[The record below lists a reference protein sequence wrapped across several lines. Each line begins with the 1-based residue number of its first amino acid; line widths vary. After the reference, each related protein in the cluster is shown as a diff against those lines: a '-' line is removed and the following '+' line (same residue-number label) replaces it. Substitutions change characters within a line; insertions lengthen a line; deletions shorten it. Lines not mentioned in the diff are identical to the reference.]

1 MRLPL
6 KEKTKNQH
14 TVILLNQFYENI
26 KNVFEDSIRNN
37 IVNIETKVMLGDFS
51 VIETKSFDPN
61 RIVSLFQN
69 FEKMVNTKSKNWQ
82 SVPIQSTK
90 SDDIRRL
97 YFQLSLEIDKFYFYI
112 YMGIQFHSLLY
123 YQIDKQ
129 VIQISKEI
137 RELEQLN
144 KSAKSEITV
153 KGDQII
159 KQELE
164 KLGYKGVDN
173 TQLFEE
179 LFTHSDLT
187 RSLVEKASSI
197 EENYPDIEK
206 NNDQIIKLKKELE
219 NLIIET
225 YHIDLASLDQN
236 KMLQGENGMVIYVDF
251 EMIKNK
257 KTKEKT
263 SVINFEK
270 IPKETVDAINNELY
284 FLHDLMKK
292 ELKTDLDQIK

>member
-6 KEKTKNQH
+6 KEKGKNPD
-14 TVILLNQFYENI
+14 TIILLNKFYENI
-26 KNVFEDSIRNN
+26 KDVFENSIRAN
-37 IVNIETKVMLGDFS
+37 IVTVDTKVMLADFS
-51 VIETKSFDPN
+51 VIDISSFDPN
-61 RIVSLFQN
+61 KIVTLFQN
-69 FEKMVNTKSKNWQ
+69 FEKMVNNRSKNWQ

-97 YFQLSLEIDKFYFYI
+97 YFQVSLEIDKFYFYI

-123 YQIDKQ
+123 YQVDKQ
-129 VIQISKEI
+129 VIQISKQI
-137 RELEQLN
+137 RELQELN
-144 KSAKSEITV
+144 NSAKSEITL

-159 KQELE
+159 KNELE
-164 KLGYKGVDN
+164 KLGYKDVDN

-179 LFTHSDLT
+179 LFTHTDLSN
-187 RSLVEKASSI
+187 SLIEKASSI
-197 EENYPDIEK
+197 EGNYPEMERNI
-206 NNDQIIKLKKELE
+206 DQIAKLKKDLE

-225 YHIDLASLDQN
+225 FHIDLASLDQN
-236 KMLQGENGMVIYVDF
+236 KMLQGENGMVLYVDF

-270 IPKETVDAINNELY
+270 IPKESTETIKNELD
-284 FLHDLMKK
+284 FLYDLMKN
-292 ELKTDLDQIK
+292 ELKA

>member
-6 KEKTKNQH
+6 KEKGKNPD
-14 TVILLNQFYENI
+14 TIILLNKFYENI
-26 KNVFEDSIRNN
+26 KDVFENSIRAN
-37 IVNIETKVMLGDFS
+37 IVTVDTKVMLADFS
-51 VIETKSFDPN
+51 VIGVSSFDPN
-61 RIVSLFQN
+61 KIVTLFQN
-69 FEKMVNTKSKNWQ
+69 FEKMVNNRSKNWQ

-97 YFQLSLEIDKFYFYI
+97 YFQVSLEVDKFYFYI

-123 YQIDKQ
+123 YQVDKQ
-129 VIQISKEI
+129 VIQISKQI
-137 RELEQLN
+137 RELQELN
-144 KSAKSEITV
+144 NSAKSEITI

-159 KQELE
+159 KDELE
-164 KLGYKGVDN
+164 KLGYKDVDN

-179 LFTHSDLT
+179 LFTHNDLSK
-187 RSLVEKASSI
+187 SLIEKASSI
-197 EENYPDIEK
+197 EDNYPDIEK
-206 NNDQIIKLKKELE
+206 NNEQILKLKKDLE

-270 IPKETVDAINNELY
+270 IPKESIDAIKNELE
-284 FLHDLMKK
+284 FLFDLMKN
-292 ELKTDLDQIK
+292 ELKT

>member
-6 KEKTKNQH
+6 KEKGKNPD
-14 TVILLNQFYENI
+14 TIILLNKFYENI
-26 KNVFEDSIRNN
+26 KDVFENSIRNN
-37 IVNIETKVMLGDFS
+37 IVTIDTKVMLADFS
-51 VIETKSFDPN
+51 VIDVTSFDPN
-61 RIVSLFQN
+61 KIVTLFQN
-69 FEKMVNTKSKNWQ
+69 FEKTVNTQSKNWRV
-82 SVPIQSTK
+82 VPVQSTK

-97 YFQLSLEIDKFYFYI
+97 YFQMSLEIDNFYFYI

-123 YQIDKQ
+123 YQVDKQ
-129 VIQISKEI
+129 VIQLSKQI
-137 RELEQLN
+137 RELQEIN
-144 KSAKSEITV
+144 NSARDEITV
-153 KGDQII
+153 RGDQII

-164 KLGYKGVDN
+164 KLGYKDVDN

-179 LFTHSDLT
+179 LFTHNDL
-187 RSLVEKASSI
+187 SKNLIDKASSI
-197 EENYPDIEK
+197 EENYPEIEK
-206 NNDQIIKLKKELE
+206 NNDQITKLKKDLE

-270 IPKETVDAINNELY
+270 IPNDSIDSMNNELELL
-284 FLHDLMKK
+284 FDLMQN
-292 ELKTDLDQIK
+292 EFRV

>member
-6 KEKTKNQH
+6 KEEGKNPD
-14 TVILLNQFYENI
+14 TIIILNKFYENI
-26 KNVFEDSIRNN
+26 KNVFENSIRANTV
-37 IVNIETKVMLGDFS
+37 IIDTKVMLADFS
-51 VIETKSFDPN
+51 VIETSSFDPN
-61 RIVSLFQN
+61 KIVTLFQN
-69 FEKMVNTKSKNWQ
+69 LERLVNAKSKNWQ
-82 SVPIQSTK
+82 TVPIQSTK

-97 YFQLSLEIDKFYFYI
+97 YFQVSLEIDKFYFYI

-123 YQIDKQ
+123 YQIDKE
-129 VIQISKEI
+129 VIQKSKQI
-137 RELEQLN
+137 RELQELN
-144 KSAKSEITV
+144 NSAKSEITI

-159 KQELE
+159 KDELE
-164 KLGYKGVDN
+164 KLGYKDVDN

-179 LFTHSDLT
+179 LFTHNDLSK
-187 RSLVEKASSI
+187 SLIEKASSI
-197 EENYPDIEK
+197 EDNYPDIEK
-206 NNDQIIKLKKELE
+206 NNEQISKLKKDLE

-270 IPKETVDAINNELY
+270 IPKESIDAIKNELD
-284 FLHDLMKK
+284 FLYDLMKN
-292 ELKTDLDQIK
+292 ELKT

>member
-6 KEKTKNQH
+6 KEKGKNPD
-14 TVILLNQFYENI
+14 TIILLNQFYENI
-26 KNVFEDSIRNN
+26 KEVFENSIKNN
-37 IVNIETKVMLGDFS
+37 IVTVETKVMLGDFS
-51 VIETKSFDPN
+51 VIDIASFDPN
-61 RIVSLFQN
+61 KIVTLFQN
-69 FEKMVNTKSKNWQ
+69 FERMVNAKSKNWQ
-82 SVPIQSTK
+82 TVPIQSTK

-97 YFQLSLEIDKFYFYI
+97 YFQLSLEIEKFYFYI

-129 VIQISKEI
+129 VIEVSKQI
-137 RELEQLN
+137 RDLQQLN
-144 KSAKSEITV
+144 NSAKSEITK

-164 KLGYKGVDN
+164 KLGYKDVDN

-179 LFTHSDLT
+179 LFTRNDL
-187 RSLVEKASSI
+187 SKNLIDKASSI
-197 EENYPDIEK
+197 EENYPNIEK
-206 NNDQIIKLKKELE
+206 NNDQIVKLKKDLE

-270 IPKETVDAINNELY
+270 IPKETIDAIKNELELLY
-284 FLHDLMKK
+284 DLMKN
-292 ELKTDLDQIK
+292 ELNA

>member
-6 KEKTKNQH
+6 KEKGKNPD
-14 TVILLNQFYENI
+14 TIILLNKFYENI
-26 KNVFEDSIRNN
+26 KDVFENSIRANT
-37 IVNIETKVMLGDFS
+37 VTVDTKVMLADFS
-51 VIETKSFDPN
+51 VIETSSFDPN
-61 RIVSLFQN
+61 KIVTLFQN
-69 FEKMVNTKSKNWQ
+69 LERLVNAKSKNWQ
-82 SVPIQSTK
+82 TVPIQSTK

-97 YFQLSLEIDKFYFYI
+97 YFQVSLEIDKFYFYI

-123 YQIDKQ
+123 YQIDKE
-129 VIQISKEI
+129 VIQKSKQI
-137 RELEQLN
+137 RELQELN
-144 KSAKSEITV
+144 NSAKSEITI

-159 KQELE
+159 KDELE
-164 KLGYKGVDN
+164 KLGYKDVDN

-179 LFTHSDLT
+179 LFTHNDLSK
-187 RSLVEKASSI
+187 SLIEKASSI
-197 EENYPDIEK
+197 EDNYPDIEK
-206 NNDQIIKLKKELE
+206 NNEQISKLKKDLE

-236 KMLQGENGMVIYVDF
+236 KMLQGENGMVMYVDF

-270 IPKETVDAINNELY
+270 IPKESIDAIKNELE
-284 FLHDLMKK
+284 FLYDLMKN
-292 ELKTDLDQIK
+292 ELKT

>member
-6 KEKTKNQH
+6 KEKGKNPD
-14 TVILLNQFYENI
+14 TIILLNKFYENI
-26 KNVFEDSIRNN
+26 KDVFENSIRANT
-37 IVNIETKVMLGDFS
+37 VTVDTKVMLADFS
-51 VIETKSFDPN
+51 VIETSSFDPN
-61 RIVSLFQN
+61 KIVTLFQN
-69 FEKMVNTKSKNWQ
+69 LERLVNAKSKNWQ
-82 SVPIQSTK
+82 TVPIQSTK

-97 YFQLSLEIDKFYFYI
+97 YFQVSLEIDKFYFYI

-123 YQIDKQ
+123 YQIDKE
-129 VIQISKEI
+129 VIQKSKQI
-137 RELEQLN
+137 RELQELN
-144 KSAKSEITV
+144 NSAKSEITI

-159 KQELE
+159 KDELE
-164 KLGYKGVDN
+164 KLGYKDVDN

-179 LFTHSDLT
+179 LFTHNDLSK
-187 RSLVEKASSI
+187 SLIEKASSI
-197 EENYPDIEK
+197 EDNYPDIEK
-206 NNDQIIKLKKELE
+206 NNEQISKLKKDLE

-270 IPKETVDAINNELY
+270 IPKELIDAIKNELD
-284 FLHDLMKK
+284 FLYDLMKN
-292 ELKTDLDQIK
+292 ELKT

>member
-6 KEKTKNQH
+6 KEKGKNRD
-14 TVILLNQFYENI
+14 TIIILNKFYENI
-26 KNVFEDSIRNN
+26 KDVFENSIRANTVT
-37 IVNIETKVMLGDFS
+37 IDTKVMLADFS
-51 VIETKSFDPN
+51 VIETSSFDPN
-61 RIVSLFQN
+61 KIVTLFQN
-69 FEKMVNTKSKNWQ
+69 LERLVNAKSKNWQ
-82 SVPIQSTK
+82 TVPIQSTK

-97 YFQLSLEIDKFYFYI
+97 YFQVSLEIDKFYFYI

-123 YQIDKQ
+123 YQIDKE
-129 VIQISKEI
+129 VIQKSKQI
-137 RELEQLN
+137 RELQELN
-144 KSAKSEITV
+144 NSAKSEITI

-159 KQELE
+159 KDELE
-164 KLGYKGVDN
+164 KLGYKDVDN

-179 LFTHSDLT
+179 LFTHNDLSK
-187 RSLVEKASSI
+187 SLIEKASSI

-206 NNDQIIKLKKELE
+206 NNEQILKLKKDLE

-270 IPKETVDAINNELY
+270 IPKESIDAIKNELD
-284 FLHDLMKK
+284 FLYDLMKN
-292 ELKTDLDQIK
+292 ELKT

>member
-1 MRLPL
+1 MP
-6 KEKTKNQH
+6 NQ
-14 TVILLNQFYENI
+14 
-26 KNVFEDSIRNN
+26 
-37 IVNIETKVMLGDFS
+37 
-51 VIETKSFDPN
+51 
-61 RIVSLFQN
+61 RIGKLY
-69 FEKMVNTKSKNWQ
+69 
-82 SVPIQSTK
+82 PIQSTK

-97 YFQLSLEIDKFYFYI
+97 YFQVSLEIDKFYFYI

-123 YQIDKQ
+123 YQIDKE
-129 VIQISKEI
+129 VIQKSKQI
-137 RELEQLN
+137 RELQELN
-144 KSAKSEITV
+144 NSAKSEITI

-159 KQELE
+159 KDELE
-164 KLGYKGVDN
+164 KLGYKDVDN

-179 LFTHSDLT
+179 LFTHNDLSK
-187 RSLVEKASSI
+187 SLIEKASSI
-197 EENYPDIEK
+197 EDNYPDIEK
-206 NNDQIIKLKKELE
+206 NNEQISKLKKDLE

-270 IPKETVDAINNELY
+270 IPKESIDAMKNELE
-284 FLHDLMKK
+284 FLYDLMKN
-292 ELKTDLDQIK
+292 ELKT

>member
-6 KEKTKNQH
+6 KEKGKNPD
-14 TVILLNQFYENI
+14 TIILLNKFYENI
-26 KNVFEDSIRNN
+26 KDVFENSITAN
-37 IVNIETKVMLGDFS
+37 IVTVDTKVMLADFS
-51 VIETKSFDPN
+51 VINVSSFDPN
-61 RIVSLFQN
+61 KIVTLFQN
-69 FEKMVNTKSKNWQ
+69 FEKMVNNRSKNWQ
-82 SVPIQSTK
+82 SVPVQSTK

-97 YFQLSLEIDKFYFYI
+97 YFQVSLEVDKFYFYI

-123 YQIDKQ
+123 YQVDKQ
-129 VIQISKEI
+129 VIQISKQI
-137 RELEQLN
+137 RELQELN
-144 KSAKSEITV
+144 NSAKSEITI

-159 KQELE
+159 KNELE
-164 KLGYKGVDN
+164 KLGYKDVDN

-179 LFTHSDLT
+179 LFTHSDLSN
-187 RSLVEKASSI
+187 SLIEKASSI
-197 EENYPDIEK
+197 EGNYPDMEK
-206 NNDQIIKLKKELE
+206 NIDQIAKLKKELE

-236 KMLQGENGMVIYVDF
+236 KMLQGENGMVLYVDF

-270 IPKETVDAINNELY
+270 IPKESIEAIKNELE
-284 FLHDLMKK
+284 FLYDLMKN
-292 ELKTDLDQIK
+292 ELKA

>member
-6 KEKTKNQH
+6 KEKAKERQD

-26 KNVFEDSIRNN
+26 KNVFEDSIRDN
-37 IVNIETKVMLGDFS
+37 IVTIETKVMLGDFS

-61 RIVSLFQN
+61 KILTLFQN
-69 FEKMVNTKSKNWQ
+69 FEKMLKIKSKKWQ

-129 VIQISKEI
+129 VIQISKKV

-144 KSAKSEITV
+144 KSAISEITI

-164 KLGYKGVDN
+164 KLGYTGVDN

-179 LFTHSDLT
+179 LFTQKDLT
-187 RSLVEKASSI
+187 RNLVEKASSI

-219 NLIIET
+219 NLIIEI
-225 YHIDLASLDQN
+225 YQIDLASLDQN

-270 IPKETVDAINNELY
+270 IPKETIDAIKNELN

-292 ELKTDLDQIK
+292 ELKA

>member
-6 KEKTKNQH
+6 KEKGKNH
-14 TVILLNQFYENI
+14 DTIILLNKFYEEI
-26 KNVFEDSIRNN
+26 KDVFENSIRDN
-37 IVNIETKVMLGDFS
+37 IVTINTKVMLADFS
-51 VIETKSFDPN
+51 VIDTSSFDPN
-61 RIVSLFQN
+61 KVATLFQN
-69 FEKMVNTKSKNWQ
+69 LEKMVNTKSKNWQ
-82 SVPIQSTK
+82 SVPVQSTK

-97 YFQLSLEIDKFYFYI
+97 YFQVSLEIDKFYFYI

-123 YQIDKQ
+123 YQVDKQ
-129 VIQISKEI
+129 VIQISKQI
-137 RELEQLN
+137 RDLEQLN
-144 KSAKSEITV
+144 NSAKNEITI

-159 KQELE
+159 KHELE
-164 KLGYKGVDN
+164 KLGYKDVDN

-179 LFTHSDLT
+179 LFTRNDL
-187 RSLVEKASSI
+187 SKNLIEKASTI

-206 NNDQIIKLKKELE
+206 NNDQIAKLKKELE
-219 NLIIET
+219 NLTIET
-225 YHIDLASLDQN
+225 YRIDMASLDQN

-270 IPKETVDAINNELY
+270 IPKQTIDAMNNELE
-284 FLHDLMKK
+284 FLYDLMKN
-292 ELKTDLDQIK
+292 ELKA

>member
-6 KEKTKNQH
+6 KEKGKNPD
-14 TVILLNQFYENI
+14 TIILLNKFYENI
-26 KNVFEDSIRNN
+26 KDVFENSIRANTVT
-37 IVNIETKVMLGDFS
+37 IDTKVMLADFS
-51 VIETKSFDPN
+51 VIETSSFDPN
-61 RIVSLFQN
+61 KIVTLFQN
-69 FEKMVNTKSKNWQ
+69 LEGLVNAKSKNWQ
-82 SVPIQSTK
+82 TVPIQSTK

-97 YFQLSLEIDKFYFYI
+97 YFQVSLEIDKFYFYI

-123 YQIDKQ
+123 YQIDKE
-129 VIQISKEI
+129 VIQKSKQI
-137 RELEQLN
+137 RELQELN
-144 KSAKSEITV
+144 NSAKSEITI

-159 KQELE
+159 KDELE
-164 KLGYKGVDN
+164 KLGYKDVDN

-179 LFTHSDLT
+179 LFTHNDLSK
-187 RSLVEKASSI
+187 SLIEKASSI
-197 EENYPDIEK
+197 EDNYPDIEK
-206 NNDQIIKLKKELE
+206 NNEQISKLKKDLE

-270 IPKETVDAINNELY
+270 IPKESSDAIKNELD
-284 FLHDLMKK
+284 FLYDLMKN
-292 ELKTDLDQIK
+292 ELKT

>member
-6 KEKTKNQH
+6 KEKGKNPDMI
-14 TVILLNQFYENI
+14 ILLNRFYENI
-26 KNVFEDSIRNN
+26 KDVFENSIRSNTVT
-37 IVNIETKVMLGDFS
+37 IDTKVMLADFS
-51 VIETKSFDPN
+51 VIETSSFDPN
-61 RIVSLFQN
+61 KIVTLFQN
-69 FEKMVNTKSKNWQ
+69 LERLVNAKSKNWQ
-82 SVPIQSTK
+82 TVPIQSTK

-97 YFQLSLEIDKFYFYI
+97 YFQVSLEIDKFYFYI

-123 YQIDKQ
+123 YQIDKE
-129 VIQISKEI
+129 VIQKSKQI
-137 RELEQLN
+137 RELQELN
-144 KSAKSEITV
+144 NSAKSEITI

-159 KQELE
+159 KDELE
-164 KLGYKGVDN
+164 KLGYKDVDN

-179 LFTHSDLT
+179 LFTHNDLSK
-187 RSLVEKASSI
+187 SLIEKASSI
-197 EENYPDIEK
+197 EDNYPDIEK
-206 NNDQIIKLKKELE
+206 NNEQISKLKKDLE

-270 IPKETVDAINNELY
+270 IPKESIDAIKNELD
-284 FLHDLMKK
+284 FLYDLMKN
-292 ELKTDLDQIK
+292 ELKT

>member
-6 KEKTKNQH
+6 KEKGKNPD
-14 TVILLNQFYENI
+14 TIILLNRFYDNI
-26 KNVFEDSIRNN
+26 KDVFENSIKNN
-37 IVNIETKVMLGDFS
+37 IVTIDTKVMLGDFS
-51 VIETKSFDPN
+51 VIETASFDPN
-61 RIVSLFQN
+61 KIVTLFQN
-69 FEKMVNTKSKNWQ
+69 FEKMVNTKTTNWQ
-82 SVPIQSTK
+82 IVPVQSTK

-97 YFQLSLEIDKFYFYI
+97 YFQLSLEIEKFYFYI

-129 VIQISKEI
+129 VIQISKQM
-137 RELEQLN
+137 RDLEQLN
-144 KSAKSEITV
+144 KSAKSEITI

-164 KLGYKGVDN
+164 KLGFKGVDN

-179 LFTHSDLT
+179 LFTQNDLT
-187 RSLVEKASSI
+187 KNLIEKASSI
-197 EENYPDIEK
+197 EEEYPHIEK
-206 NNDQIIKLKKELE
+206 NNDQIVKLKKELE
-219 NLIIET
+219 TMIIEI
-225 YHIDLASLDQN
+225 YHIELASLDQN

-270 IPKETVDAINNELY
+270 IPKETLDAIKTELE
-284 FLHDLMKK
+284 FLYELMRN
-292 ELKTDLDQIK
+292 ELKT

>member
-6 KEKTKNQH
+6 KEKEKNPH
-14 TVILLNQFYENI
+14 AIILLNKFYENI
-26 KNVFEDSIRNN
+26 KDVFENSIRAN
-37 IVNIETKVMLGDFS
+37 IFSIDTKVMLADFS
-51 VIETKSFDPN
+51 VIESSSFDPN
-61 RIVSLFQN
+61 KIAILFQN
-69 FEKMVNTKSKNWQ
+69 FERMVNTKSKNWQ
-82 SVPIQSTK
+82 SVPVQSTK

-97 YFQLSLEIDKFYFYI
+97 YLQVSLEIDKFYFYV

-123 YQIDKQ
+123 YQVDKQ
-129 VIQISKEI
+129 VIQISKQI
-137 RELEQLN
+137 RELQELN
-144 KSAKSEITV
+144 NSAKSEITI

-159 KQELE
+159 KVELE
-164 KLGYKGVDN
+164 KLGYKDVDN

-179 LFTHSDLT
+179 LFTRNDL
-187 RSLVEKASSI
+187 SKNLIEKASSI

-206 NNDQIIKLKKELE
+206 NNDQIAKLKRGFE
-219 NLIIET
+219 NLIVET

-236 KMLQGENGMVIYVDF
+236 KMLQGENGMVMYVDF

-270 IPKETVDAINNELY
+270 IPKESIDAIKIEAR
-284 FLHDLMKK
+284 FPV
-292 ELKTDLDQIK
+292 

>member
-6 KEKTKNQH
+6 KEKGKNPD
-14 TVILLNQFYENI
+14 TIILLNKFYENI
-26 KNVFEDSIRNN
+26 KDVFENSITAN
-37 IVNIETKVMLGDFS
+37 IVTVDTKVMLADFS
-51 VIETKSFDPN
+51 VIDVSSFDPN
-61 RIVSLFQN
+61 KIVTLFQN
-69 FEKMVNTKSKNWQ
+69 FEKMVNNRSKNWQ
-82 SVPIQSTK
+82 SVPVQSTK

-97 YFQLSLEIDKFYFYI
+97 YFQVSLEVDKFYFYI

-123 YQIDKQ
+123 YQVDKQ
-129 VIQISKEI
+129 VIQISKQI
-137 RELEQLN
+137 RELQELN
-144 KSAKSEITV
+144 NSAKSEITI

-159 KQELE
+159 KSELE
-164 KLGYKGVDN
+164 KLGYKDVDN

-179 LFTHSDLT
+179 LFTHSDLSN
-187 RSLVEKASSI
+187 SLIEKASSI
-197 EENYPDIEK
+197 EGNYPDMEK
-206 NNDQIIKLKKELE
+206 NIDQIAKLKKELE

-236 KMLQGENGMVIYVDF
+236 KMLQGENGMVLYVDF

-270 IPKETVDAINNELY
+270 IPKESIEAIKNELE
-284 FLHDLMKK
+284 FLYDLMKN
-292 ELKTDLDQIK
+292 ELKA

>member
-6 KEKTKNQH
+6 KEKGKNH
-14 TVILLNQFYENI
+14 DTIILLNKFYEEI
-26 KNVFEDSIRNN
+26 KDVFENSIRDN
-37 IVNIETKVMLGDFS
+37 IVTINTKVMLADFS
-51 VIETKSFDPN
+51 VIDTSSFDPN
-61 RIVSLFQN
+61 KIATLFQN
-69 FEKMVNTKSKNWQ
+69 LEKMVNTKLKNWQ
-82 SVPIQSTK
+82 SVPVQSTK

-97 YFQLSLEIDKFYFYI
+97 YFQVSLEIDKFYFYI

-123 YQIDKQ
+123 YQVDKQ
-129 VIQISKEI
+129 VIQISKQI
-137 RELEQLN
+137 RDLEQLN
-144 KSAKSEITV
+144 NSAKNEITI

-159 KQELE
+159 KLELE
-164 KLGYKGVDN
+164 KLGYKDVDN

-179 LFTHSDLT
+179 LFTRNDL
-187 RSLVEKASSI
+187 SKNLIEKASTI

-206 NNDQIIKLKKELE
+206 NNEQIAKLKKELE
-219 NLIIET
+219 NLTIET
-225 YHIDLASLDQN
+225 YRIDMASLDQN

-270 IPKETVDAINNELY
+270 IPKQTIDAMNNELE
-284 FLHDLMKK
+284 FLYDLMKN
-292 ELKTDLDQIK
+292 ELKA

>member
-6 KEKTKNQH
+6 KEKGKTPD
-14 TVILLNQFYENI
+14 TIILLNKFYENI
-26 KNVFEDSIRNN
+26 KDVFENSIRANTVT
-37 IVNIETKVMLGDFS
+37 IDTKVMLADFS
-51 VIETKSFDPN
+51 VIETSSFDPN
-61 RIVSLFQN
+61 KIVPLFQN
-69 FEKMVNTKSKNWQ
+69 LERLVNAKSKNWQ
-82 SVPIQSTK
+82 TVPIQSTK

-97 YFQLSLEIDKFYFYI
+97 YFQVSLEIDKFYFYI

-123 YQIDKQ
+123 YQIDKE
-129 VIQISKEI
+129 VIQKSKQI
-137 RELEQLN
+137 RELQELN
-144 KSAKSEITV
+144 NSAKSEITI

-159 KQELE
+159 KDELE
-164 KLGYKGVDN
+164 KLGYKDVDN

-179 LFTHSDLT
+179 LFTHNDLSK
-187 RSLVEKASSI
+187 SLIEKASSI
-197 EENYPDIEK
+197 EDNYPDIEK
-206 NNDQIIKLKKELE
+206 NNEQISKLKKDLE

-236 KMLQGENGMVIYVDF
+236 KMLQGENGMVMYVDF

-270 IPKETVDAINNELY
+270 IPKESIDAIKNELE
-284 FLHDLMKK
+284 FLYDLMKN
-292 ELKTDLDQIK
+292 ELKT

>member
-6 KEKTKNQH
+6 KEKGKNPD
-14 TVILLNQFYENI
+14 TIILLNKFYENI
-26 KNVFEDSIRNN
+26 KDVFENSIRAN
-37 IVNIETKVMLGDFS
+37 IVTVDTKVMLADFS
-51 VIETKSFDPN
+51 VIDISSFDPN
-61 RIVSLFQN
+61 KIVTLFQN
-69 FEKMVNTKSKNWQ
+69 FEKMVNNRSKNWQ

-97 YFQLSLEIDKFYFYI
+97 YFQVSLEVDKFYFYI

-123 YQIDKQ
+123 YQVDKQ
-129 VIQISKEI
+129 VIQISKQI
-137 RELEQLN
+137 RELQELN
-144 KSAKSEITV
+144 NSAKSEITL

-159 KQELE
+159 KNELE
-164 KLGYKGVDN
+164 KLGYKDVDN

-179 LFTHSDLT
+179 LFTHTDLSN
-187 RSLVEKASSI
+187 RLIEKASSI
-197 EENYPDIEK
+197 EGNYPEMERNI
-206 NNDQIIKLKKELE
+206 DQIAKLKKDLE

-225 YHIDLASLDQN
+225 FHIDLASLDQN
-236 KMLQGENGMVIYVDF
+236 KMLQGENGMVLYVDF

-270 IPKETVDAINNELY
+270 IPKESTEAIKNELE
-284 FLHDLMKK
+284 FLYDLMKN
-292 ELKTDLDQIK
+292 ELKA

>member
-6 KEKTKNQH
+6 KEKGKNPD
-14 TVILLNQFYENI
+14 TIILLNKFYENI
-26 KNVFEDSIRNN
+26 KDVFENSIRAN
-37 IVNIETKVMLGDFS
+37 IVTVDTKVMLADFS
-51 VIETKSFDPN
+51 VIDVSSFDPN
-61 RIVSLFQN
+61 KIVTLFQN
-69 FEKMVNTKSKNWQ
+69 FEKMVNNRSKNWQ

-97 YFQLSLEIDKFYFYI
+97 YFQVSLEIDKFYFYI

-123 YQIDKQ
+123 YQVDKQ
-129 VIQISKEI
+129 VIQISKQI
-137 RELEQLN
+137 RELQELN
-144 KSAKSEITV
+144 NSAKSEITL

-159 KQELE
+159 KNELE
-164 KLGYKGVDN
+164 KLGYKDVDN

-179 LFTHSDLT
+179 LFTHTDLSN
-187 RSLVEKASSI
+187 SLIEKASSI
-197 EENYPDIEK
+197 EGNYPEMERNI
-206 NNDQIIKLKKELE
+206 DQIAKLKKDLE

-225 YHIDLASLDQN
+225 FHIDLASLDQN
-236 KMLQGENGMVIYVDF
+236 KMLQGENGMVLYVDF

-270 IPKETVDAINNELY
+270 IPKESTEAIKNELE
-284 FLHDLMKK
+284 FLYDLMKN
-292 ELKTDLDQIK
+292 ELKA

>member
-6 KEKTKNQH
+6 KEKGKNPDMI
-14 TVILLNQFYENI
+14 ILLNRFYENI
-26 KNVFEDSIRNN
+26 KDVFENSIRSNTVT
-37 IVNIETKVMLGDFS
+37 IDTKVMLADFS
-51 VIETKSFDPN
+51 VIETSSFDPN
-61 RIVSLFQN
+61 KIVTLFQN
-69 FEKMVNTKSKNWQ
+69 LERLVNAKSKNWQ
-82 SVPIQSTK
+82 TVPIQSTK

-97 YFQLSLEIDKFYFYI
+97 YFQVSLEIDKFYFYI

-123 YQIDKQ
+123 YQIDKE
-129 VIQISKEI
+129 VIQKSKQI
-137 RELEQLN
+137 RELQELN
-144 KSAKSEITV
+144 NSAKSEITI

-159 KQELE
+159 KDELE
-164 KLGYKGVDN
+164 KLGYKDVDN

-179 LFTHSDLT
+179 LFTHNDLSK
-187 RSLVEKASSI
+187 SLIEKASSI

-206 NNDQIIKLKKELE
+206 NNDQIAKLKKDLE

-263 SVINFEK
+263 SVVNFEK
-270 IPKETVDAINNELY
+270 IPKESIEAIKNELE
-284 FLHDLMKK
+284 FLYDLMKN
-292 ELKTDLDQIK
+292 ELRA

>member
-6 KEKTKNQH
+6 KEKGKNPD
-14 TVILLNQFYENI
+14 TIILLNKFYENI
-26 KNVFEDSIRNN
+26 KDVFENSIRAN
-37 IVNIETKVMLGDFS
+37 IVTVDTKVMLADFS
-51 VIETKSFDPN
+51 VIDVSSFDPN
-61 RIVSLFQN
+61 KIVTLFQN
-69 FEKMVNTKSKNWQ
+69 FEKMVNNRSKNWQ

-97 YFQLSLEIDKFYFYI
+97 YFQVSLEVDKFYFYI

-123 YQIDKQ
+123 YQVDKQ
-129 VIQISKEI
+129 VIQISKQI
-137 RELEQLN
+137 RELQELN
-144 KSAKSEITV
+144 NSAKSEITL

-159 KQELE
+159 KNELE
-164 KLGYKGVDN
+164 KLGYKDVDN

-179 LFTHSDLT
+179 LFTHTDLSN
-187 RSLVEKASSI
+187 RLIEKASSI
-197 EENYPDIEK
+197 EGNYPEMERNI
-206 NNDQIIKLKKELE
+206 DQIAKLKKDLE

-225 YHIDLASLDQN
+225 FHIDLASLDQN
-236 KMLQGENGMVIYVDF
+236 KMLQGENGMVLYVDF

-270 IPKETVDAINNELY
+270 IPKESTETIKNELD
-284 FLHDLMKK
+284 FLYDLMKN
-292 ELKTDLDQIK
+292 ELKA

>member
-6 KEKTKNQH
+6 KEKGKNPD
-14 TVILLNQFYENI
+14 TIILLNKFYENI
-26 KNVFEDSIRNN
+26 KDVFENSIRANTVT
-37 IVNIETKVMLGDFS
+37 IDTKVMLADFS
-51 VIETKSFDPN
+51 VIETSSFDPN
-61 RIVSLFQN
+61 KIVTLFQN
-69 FEKMVNTKSKNWQ
+69 LERLVNAKSKNWQ
-82 SVPIQSTK
+82 TVPIQSTK

-97 YFQLSLEIDKFYFYI
+97 YFQVSLEIDKFYFYI

-123 YQIDKQ
+123 YQIDKE
-129 VIQISKEI
+129 VIQKSKQI
-137 RELEQLN
+137 RELQELN
-144 KSAKSEITV
+144 NSAKSEITI

-159 KQELE
+159 KDELE
-164 KLGYKGVDN
+164 KLGYKDVDN

-179 LFTHSDLT
+179 LFTHNDLSK
-187 RSLVEKASSI
+187 SLIEKASSI
-197 EENYPDIEK
+197 EDNYPDIEK
-206 NNDQIIKLKKELE
+206 NNEQISKLKKDLE

-270 IPKETVDAINNELY
+270 IPKESIDAIKNELE
-284 FLHDLMKK
+284 FLYDLMKN
-292 ELKTDLDQIK
+292 ELKT

>member
-6 KEKTKNQH
+6 KEKGKNH
-14 TVILLNQFYENI
+14 DAIIFLNKFYENI
-26 KNVFEDSIRNN
+26 KEVFENSIRTN
-37 IVNIETKVMLGDFS
+37 IVIIDTKVMLADFS
-51 VIETKSFDPN
+51 VIETSSFDPN
-61 RIVSLFQN
+61 KIVTLFQN
-69 FEKMVNTKSKNWQ
+69 FERVVNTKSKNWQ
-82 SVPIQSTK
+82 SVPTQSTK
-90 SDDIRRL
+90 SDDTRRL
-97 YFQLSLEIDKFYFYI
+97 YFQVSLEIDKFYLYI

-123 YQIDKQ
+123 YQVDKQ
-129 VIQISKEI
+129 VIQISKQI
-137 RELEQLN
+137 RELQELN
-144 KSAKSEITV
+144 NNAKSEITI

-159 KQELE
+159 KHELE
-164 KLGYKGVDN
+164 KLGYKDVDN

-179 LFTHSDLT
+179 LFTHDNLSKNLI
-187 RSLVEKASSI
+187 EKASSI

-206 NNDQIIKLKKELE
+206 NNNQIVKLKKELE

-263 SVINFEK
+263 SVFNFEK
-270 IPKETVDAINNELY
+270 ISKESIESLKNELEIFY
-284 FLHDLMKK
+284 DLMKN
-292 ELKTDLDQIK
+292 ELKA

>member
-6 KEKTKNQH
+6 KEKGKNH
-14 TVILLNQFYENI
+14 EAINLLNKFYENI
-26 KNVFEDSIRNN
+26 KNVFENSIRDN
-37 IVNIETKVMLGDFS
+37 IVSIDTKVMLADFS
-51 VIETKSFDPN
+51 VIEASSFDPN
-61 RIVSLFQN
+61 KIVTLFQN

-82 SVPIQSTK
+82 SVPVQSTK

-97 YFQLSLEIDKFYFYI
+97 YFQVSLEIDKFYFYI

-129 VIQISKEI
+129 VIQISKQI
-137 RELEQLN
+137 RDLEQLN
-144 KSAKSEITV
+144 NSAKNEITI

-159 KQELE
+159 KLELE
-164 KLGYKGVDN
+164 KLGYKDVDN
-173 TQLFEE
+173 THLFEE
-179 LFTHSDLT
+179 LFTRNDL
-187 RSLVEKASSI
+187 SKKLIEKASSI

-206 NNDQIIKLKKELE
+206 NNDQIAKLKKDLE
-219 NLIIET
+219 NLTIEI
-225 YHIDLASLDQN
+225 YRIDMTSLDQN
-236 KMLQGENGMVIYVDF
+236 KMLQGENGIVMYVDF

-270 IPKETVDAINNELY
+270 IPKETIDAMNNELEFFY
-284 FLHDLMKK
+284 DLIKN
-292 ELKTDLDQIK
+292 ELRA